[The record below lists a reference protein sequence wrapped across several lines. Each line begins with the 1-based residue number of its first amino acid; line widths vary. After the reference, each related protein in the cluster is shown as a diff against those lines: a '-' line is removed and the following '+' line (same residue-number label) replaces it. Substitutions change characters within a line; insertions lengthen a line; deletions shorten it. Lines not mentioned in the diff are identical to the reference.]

1 VEGLKK
7 SGMGENLCR
16 SFFSYRWSM
25 EEPVA
30 EWVPIPLD
38 REKEEEKKR

>member
-1 VEGLKK
+1 
-7 SGMGENLCR
+7 MGKPVPL
-16 SFFSYRWSM
+16 FFCYQRSM

-30 EWVPIPLD
+30 SWVPIPLD